1 MYLQV
6 VFLDHLV
13 ENPLDP
19 LTIPRINLYTS
30 DLIADLI
37 MVPKDSP
44 GPEKK
49 RCKVNICYYCVERQ
63 FIFCSSHF
71 IFCCTFQ
78 TQKMKKKTSSVMKD
92 LATLNVRTFFYYSS
106 KC

>member
-19 LTIPRINLYTS
+19 LTTPRINLYTS
-30 DLIADLI
+30 DLITDLI

-49 RCKVNICYYCVERQ
+49 RRKVNICYYSVERQ

-78 TQKMKKKTSSVMKD
+78 TQKMKKKSSSVTKD
-92 LATLNVRTFFYYSS
+92 LATLNVRTFFCYSS

>member
-1 MYLQV
+1 METRKVLKRGEMETRKVLKGGGEVAARRNVFRCFFAV
-6 VFLDHLV
+6 V
-13 ENPLDP
+13 
-19 LTIPRINLYTS
+19 

-49 RCKVNICYYCVERQ
+49 RRKVSICYYCVERQ

-71 IFCCTFQ
+71 IFC
-78 TQKMKKKTSSVMKD
+78 
-92 LATLNVRTFFYYSS
+92 
-106 KC
+106 

>member
-1 MYLQV
+1 VYLQV

-13 ENPLDP
+13 ENTLDP
-19 LTIPRINLYTS
+19 LTTPRINLYTS

-37 MVPKDSP
+37 MVPKGSP
-44 GPEKK
+44 GPKKK
-49 RCKVNICYYCVERQ
+49 RRKVSICCYCVERQ

-78 TQKMKKKTSSVMKD
+78 TQKMIKTTSSVMKD

>member
-1 MYLQV
+1 METRKVLKRGEMETRKVLKGGGGGGGVGATKNFFNFLFAV
-6 VFLDHLV
+6 V
-13 ENPLDP
+13 
-19 LTIPRINLYTS
+19 

-49 RCKVNICYYCVERQ
+49 RRKVSICYYCVERQ

-71 IFCCTFQ
+71 IFC
-78 TQKMKKKTSSVMKD
+78 
-92 LATLNVRTFFYYSS
+92 
-106 KC
+106 

>member
-49 RCKVNICYYCVERQ
+49 RRKVSICYYCIERQ

-78 TQKMKKKTSSVMKD
+78 TQKMKKKTSNVMKN